1 MKART
6 IELSAV
12 LESLRSGAQ
21 FTDEVIA
28 EMLGES
34 PPPHLGYNIA
44 LAVSEALTNAIR
56 HCQSSGKVI
65 LGFSWD
71 CENVVI
77 TVDDQGE
84 ELHLEDV
91 PEPDFEDAAEGGY
104 GLYIIRTLMDDV
116 TLENFPGGKRLT
128 MIKRLIEGNK
138 PS

>member
-12 LESLRSGAQ
+12 LESLRSGAL
-21 FTDEVIA
+21 FTDEVIS
-28 EMLGES
+28 EMLGDS

-44 LAVSEALTNAIR
+44 LAVSEALTNAIC
-56 HCQSSGKVI
+56 HCKSSEKVI

-71 CENVVI
+71 SENIVI
-77 TVDDQGE
+77 TVDDQGR

-104 GLYIIRTLMDDV
+104 GLYIIRTLMDEV

-128 MIKRLIEGNK
+128 MTKRLIEGNK
-138 PS
+138 SS